1 MHELVT
7 VRPDNFVDVADYI
20 PTIETDVKYYS
31 GDNFVGERIEGY
43 NAPII
48 LVTRETADAL
58 KAAQSKLMTKGYCL
72 RVYDGYRP
80 QRAVEHF
87 LRWKDRPETGET
99 KARHYPDFTRAE
111 VFDEGFIAARSTHT
125 RGSTVD
131 LTVVDMRNGQE
142 LDMGGFF
149 DYFEESSYSNYTDL
163 TAIQSRNRMMLK
175 YLMLSCGF
183 EPFFQEWWQFTLSN
197 EPYPNTYFDFE
208 IQ

>member
-1 MHELVT
+1 MFELVT
-7 VRPDNFVDVADYI
+7 TRPKDFVDVAEYI

-43 NAPII
+43 NAPTI
-48 LVTRETADAL
+48 LLTHATAKAL
-58 KAAQSKLMTKGYCL
+58 KMAQEKLMTRGYGL
-72 RVYDGYRP
+72 RIFDGYRP

-87 LRWKDRPETGET
+87 RRWRSMPETGET
-99 KARHYPDFTRAE
+99 KERHYPGYTKEE
-111 VFDEGFIAARSTHT
+111 VFNQGFVSLKSTHT

-131 LTVVDMRNGQE
+131 LTVVNIESREE

-149 DYFEESSYSNYTDL
+149 DYFEKSSYSNYTKL
-163 TAIQSRNRMMLK
+163 SVEQSKNRLLLK

-183 EPFFQEWWQFTLSN
+183 EPFVQEWWHFTLTN

-208 IQ
+208 IN